1 MEQFRQGQAICL
13 ICWFQIFAADIFIL
27 CIVQCSRERSSFTHS
42 RCHGLSLPMNRVCT
56 GQSSDSERAS
66 AEWQSAVLTPQFI
79 VSFSLV
85 SRVSKHLIE
94 CIAIE
99 S

>member
-1 MEQFRQGQAICL
+1 MLLNHIWPELESLSLREL
-13 ICWFQIFAADIFIL
+13 MM
-27 CIVQCSRERSSFTHS
+27 QC

-56 GQSSDSERAS
+56 GQSSDSERGSAQLQRAS
-66 AEWQSAVLTPQFI
+66 VTPQFN
-79 VSFSLV
+79 VSVSLV

-99 S
+99 R